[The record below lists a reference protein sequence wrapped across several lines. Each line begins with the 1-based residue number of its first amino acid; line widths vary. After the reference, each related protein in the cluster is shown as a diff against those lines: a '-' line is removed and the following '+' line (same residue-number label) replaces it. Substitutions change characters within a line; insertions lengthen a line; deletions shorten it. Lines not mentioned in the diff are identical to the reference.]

1 MSYQS
6 QLEQVKHYV
15 ITFFETHH
23 NHKLVYH
30 DQQHT
35 EDVVSACMQIGNHYQ
50 LNDTDFFIVVAA
62 AWFHDVGY
70 LESLDQHEQYS
81 ANLAQ
86 NYLRS
91 IAIDEEV
98 TKQVIKCIMATRM
111 PQKPETFLDQ
121 ILCDGDLFH
130 LGGDSFSEK
139 SKALRK
145 EAINISGDDISKHQW
160 RQKTIALMEQHHYHT
175 DYCRLLLD
183 SGKQRNLLEL
193 VKKENEW
200 NIDNPKQAKQEAK
213 KNKVKENATSVPVAK
228 EKKED
233 KQDKG
238 VQTMFRVSSTNHQRL
253 SDLADN
259 KAHIMI
265 TVNSI
270 ILSAI
275 ISLLL
280 RRLEDHPYFVI
291 PTTVII
297 IVSLSAMIFAILA
310 TRPSIPDGTYTQ
322 SDLDN
327 KKVNLLFFGNFY
339 SMSLEN
345 YKVGMQK
352 VMHDS
357 EYLYDSLI
365 TDIYSQGVVLGHK
378 YRLLRYSYNIFM
390 FGLIVSVLA
399 FMIFAIVNIKH

>member
-15 ITFFETHH
+15 LTFFETHH
-23 NHKLVYH
+23 NNKLVYH

-35 EDVVSACMQIGNHYQ
+35 EDVAAACMQIGNHYQ
-50 LNDTDFFIVVAA
+50 LNDTDFFIVSTA
-62 AWFHDVGY
+62 AWFHDTGY
-70 LESLDQHEQYS
+70 LESLDQHEQHS

-98 TKQVIKCIMATRM
+98 TEQVVKCIMATRM
-111 PQKPETFLDQ
+111 PQKPETFLEQ
-121 ILCDGDLFH
+121 IICDADLFH

-145 EAINISGDDISKHQW
+145 EAINITGHDISKHQW
-160 RQKTIALMEQHHYHT
+160 RQKTIALMEQHRYHT

-183 SGKQRNLLEL
+183 AGKQRNLLEL

-213 KNKVKENATSVPVAK
+213 KSKAKETPKNLAVTK

-238 VQTMFRVSSTNHQRL
+238 VKTMFRVSSTNHQRL

-291 PTTVII
+291 PTTLII
-297 IVSLSAMIFAILA
+297 AVSLSAMIFAILA
-310 TRPSIPDGTYTQ
+310 TRPSRPDGTYTQ

-339 SMSLEN
+339 IMSLEN
-345 YKVGMQK
+345 YKAGMQK

-390 FGLIVSVLA
+390 FGLIVSVVA
-399 FMIFAIVNIKH
+399 FMIFAVVNIKH